1 MQKYKK
7 KDDETIINAEL
18 FIKFHLNKIKII
30 MEKGGYLIDDIFI
43 KSFSEELEKHLK
55 YLKGKIEK
63 KEILEFDEK
72 FDIRNI
78 FNIMIKNIKNNN
90 FNYLN
95 KLNFRSLLLSSV
107 NNEYYKQIDFFYK
120 LLLNY
125 DDSKE
130 REQKEIL
137 LEETEEEIVN
147 FIVVFALNITL
158 FYKFTGNKIDEL
170 KNMLLSLLSQEIYKP
185 PVLNFEPFKYKKPLS
200 PNTLE
205 IFKKHNREILLEQKV
220 KSLGNEKKSSLN
232 KSLPKQNLLEELKN
246 INFEKKILPEE
257 KVKSLENAE
266 KSSLKKSLSN
276 KRAKSLG
283 NEEKSL
289 KSSFKKSFSKQKL
302 LEKILMEKLYRLIYY
317 YNRIKINEDNIYV
330 IYQTFI
336 QTIKELD
343 NYNNEIFKIKNLQD
357 IDNFIDLDL
366 DYNKKNN
373 INYYNYGSETT
384 LLLLLK
390 RDKMDL
396 EKIRKYVK
404 ECKKIITETEGIK
417 QKYTINNYLKK
428 IGYDLALA
436 LYIFTDYS
444 NQPTYE
450 ELKNIIYKILD
461 DIYNNIDNYIDE
473 INKYYDDIMNLK
485 LNSISNTKQT
495 YMKQNILN
503 IFKNSLY
510 KDEPEQLKYNLYRYK
525 YQEFNDKGEP
535 IILWF
540 INDVIL
546 RFSDI

>member
-1 MQKYKK
+1 MF
-7 KDDETIINAEL
+7 TLNVNN
-18 FIKFHLNKIKII
+18 FIKFHLDLFKNFTILSNEDINNIGDKILQFEKEYDEKYSKILINIKKEKKIKNLII
-30 MEKGGYLIDDIFI
+30 YLLKFIINIKDDEKLD
-43 KSFSEELEKHLK
+43 
-55 YLKGKIEK
+55 YLKI
-63 KEILEFDEK
+63 KEIKKIFCLSFDLNDNQINYIFSIVNNEK
-72 FDIRNI
+72 ELIANFDKLQMTDITDITDIKDYTNMEYI
-78 FNIMIKNIKNNN
+78 NKLCKMFAINLLFFKNYVKLFNVKKIIENLKTKLKNILSKSP
-90 FNYLN
+90 NYN
-95 KLNFRSLLLSSV
+95 SSDYDISYDAESSFLLSS
-107 NNEYYKQIDFFYK
+107 
-120 LLLNY
+120 
-125 DDSKE
+125 
-130 REQKEIL
+130 RR
-137 LEETEEEIVN
+137 
-147 FIVVFALNITL
+147 
-158 FYKFTGNKIDEL
+158 KI
-170 KNMLLSLLSQEIYKP
+170 
-185 PVLNFEPFKYKKPLS
+185 
-200 PNTLE
+200 
-205 IFKKHNREILLEQKV
+205 
-220 KSLGNEKKSSLN
+220 
-232 KSLPKQNLLEELKN
+232 
-246 INFEKKILPEE
+246 
-257 KVKSLENAE
+257 
-266 KSSLKKSLSN
+266 
-276 KRAKSLG
+276 KSLG

-357 IDNFIDLDL
+357 IDIFIDFDL

-390 RDKMDL
+390 QDIMDL
-396 EKIRKYVK
+396 EKIRKYVEK
-404 ECKKIITETEGIK
+404 CKKIITETEGIK
-417 QKYTINNYLKK
+417 QKYNINNYFKK

-444 NQPTYE
+444 KLPTYE

-473 INKYYDDIMNLK
+473 INKYYNDIMNLK

-495 YMKQNILN
+495 YMKQHILN